1 MAAYFVWHNRIHDA
15 EKMQE
20 YLSKVLETLAPY
32 HPELVV
38 LDEHVQV
45 VEGNAPGPRTIVI
58 KFDSRDTAMAWYNCA
73 KYREVLPLRL
83 AATEGFGVLVDGF
96 APPGQ

>member
-1 MAAYFVWHNRIHDA
+1 MAAYFVWHNRVHDA

-20 YLSKVLETLAPY
+20 YLSKALETLAPY
-32 HPELVV
+32 HPEVVV

-96 APPGQ
+96 VPPGH